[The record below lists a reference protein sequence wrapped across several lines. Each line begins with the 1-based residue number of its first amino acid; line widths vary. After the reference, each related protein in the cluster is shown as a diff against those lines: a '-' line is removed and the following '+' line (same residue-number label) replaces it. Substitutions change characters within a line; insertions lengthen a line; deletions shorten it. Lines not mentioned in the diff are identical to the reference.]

1 MASSQVEIP
10 SPSQSFGFILRDRNQ
25 NRVVYKKAQVKDN
38 HHHHHHENLVDSW
51 IQTLNKKKDVIAAR
65 STEKKPAVLKSSPV
79 ETVKEIKPDES
90 NKNNGASS
98 LVQIWEA
105 RLLNR
110 TSGGNSPSHNQSSP
124 PVNSSRSDSG
134 VSVQDSRSSESPPI
148 DNNGD
153 SEAEVSDDAETESSR
168 SHGGSVSD
176 SCRVADLIRRLSNEA
191 KLVSGGGLSTI
202 RTPRPCISS
211 WSSSE
216 KTVVTPRIRGR
227 QAFTD
232 LLMQM
237 ERDRHRE
244 LDSLVER
251 NAVSRF
257 TQRGR
262 LQSMLRLRNLK
273 RCQAVQDQ
281 NRSNS
286 KLTGLNR
293 VGSGGSS
300 VLHLRERFHAD
311 ADKRKDHNLMNKK
324 TEVTADNKTIKNGGL
339 TLEAFF
345 KERLS
350 LPNPKIAEATLRK
363 EEEETLNVTVGSKMN
378 CLDVQET
385 REEVFTD
392 EDSDEK
398 EDEKKTPSSACIN
411 QETQKQDVVHES
423 MEIDHCLE
431 QQETSYLNG
440 WEDEEEYEDER
451 SYYGETNNDWLNE
464 ISRPRSYW
472 EELRKTRYLEV
483 MNTRSEKEDIRRLLE
498 RGPVTDFLQSGL
510 RDQIDRLMMSRV
522 QTHSKKHSEKWELQQ
537 EEEEEHRNEN
547 VEETEEEEEEEEEEQ
562 FTEGEEQDD
571 GDDSSSSPIFASSP
585 AGSWSCQD
593 TEVNSTPVLS
603 VHNPPSTEME
613 LISDM
618 RSQIQQL
625 QQEMSLLRDSVK
637 TCLSANTSL
646 QQSVHRENPM
656 KRKCCVCDETQVEAV
671 LYRCGHMCTCLKC
684 ANELHWSGGKCPIC
698 RAQIMDVVRVFFD
711 TRN

>member
-1 MASSQVEIP
+1 MLVGSLKKMASSQVEIP

-38 HHHHHHENLVDSW
+38 HHHENLVDSW
-51 IQTLNKKKDVIAAR
+51 IQALNKKKDVIATR

-262 LQSMLRLRNLK
+262 LQVIYIFNFY
-273 RCQAVQDQ
+273 
-281 NRSNS
+281 N
-286 KLTGLNR
+286 
-293 VGSGGSS
+293 
-300 VLHLRERFHAD
+300 FFF
-311 ADKRKDHNLMNKK
+311 
-324 TEVTADNKTIKNGGL
+324 VT
-339 TLEAFF
+339 
-345 KERLS
+345 
-350 LPNPKIAEATLRK
+350 
-363 EEEETLNVTVGSKMN
+363 M
-378 CLDVQET
+378 
-385 REEVFTD
+385 
-392 EDSDEK
+392 
-398 EDEKKTPSSACIN
+398 
-411 QETQKQDVVHES
+411 
-423 MEIDHCLE
+423 
-431 QQETSYLNG
+431 
-440 WEDEEEYEDER
+440 
-451 SYYGETNNDWLNE
+451 
-464 ISRPRSYW
+464 
-472 EELRKTRYLEV
+472 
-483 MNTRSEKEDIRRLLE
+483 
-498 RGPVTDFLQSGL
+498 
-510 RDQIDRLMMSRV
+510 
-522 QTHSKKHSEKWELQQ
+522 
-537 EEEEEHRNEN
+537 
-547 VEETEEEEEEEEEEQ
+547 
-562 FTEGEEQDD
+562 
-571 GDDSSSSPIFASSP
+571 SSSHIY
-585 AGSWSCQD
+585 
-593 TEVNSTPVLS
+593 L
-603 VHNPPSTEME
+603 
-613 LISDM
+613 
-618 RSQIQQL
+618 
-625 QQEMSLLRDSVK
+625 
-637 TCLSANTSL
+637 
-646 QQSVHRENPM
+646 
-656 KRKCCVCDETQVEAV
+656 
-671 LYRCGHMCTCLKC
+671 
-684 ANELHWSGGKCPIC
+684 
-698 RAQIMDVVRVFFD
+698 
-711 TRN
+711 